1 MSTERDEA
9 ETALARA
16 RTDLARNCSYAVLW
30 LYLMMCTTGGYLMAA
45 GWYESSTACAFWR
58 TIEDECHD
66 DACLLRASAIR
77 PWGCGPNPR
86 SVVFEGVAKARLR
99 IEGPP

>member
-1 MSTERDEA
+1 MSTELDEA
-9 ETALARA
+9 EAALARA
-16 RTDLARNCSYAVLW
+16 RTDLVRTCSSAVSW
-30 LYLMMCTTGGYLMAA
+30 LGLMVCMATGYLMAA
-45 GWYESSTACAFWR
+45 GWVESSTACTFWR

-66 DACLLRASAIR
+66 DACLLRASATR

-86 SVVFEGVAKARLR
+86 SVVSESVAKARLR